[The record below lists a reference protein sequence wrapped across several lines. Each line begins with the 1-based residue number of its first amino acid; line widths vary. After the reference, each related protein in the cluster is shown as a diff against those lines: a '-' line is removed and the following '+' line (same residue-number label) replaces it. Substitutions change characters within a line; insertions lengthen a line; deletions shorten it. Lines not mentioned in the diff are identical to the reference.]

1 MLVLTR
7 KLGETIRVGD
17 NVTLTV
23 LDVRGGNVKVGIE
36 APAEVRILRGE
47 LPNWTKAS
55 LRANPA
61 RIAAGKTRFD
71 RARIVA

>member
-7 KLGETIRVGD
+7 KLGETVHVGD
-17 NVTLTV
+17 NVTITV

-36 APAEVRILRGE
+36 APDDVRILRGE
-47 LPNWTKAS
+47 LPNWTKVS
-55 LRANPA
+55 PTTGPSRFV
-61 RIAAGKTRFD
+61 AGQTRFN